1 MFAIAVVP
9 AALLGIGMTW
19 APESPSWL
27 FKVSA
32 TRPRCLDSTCVLV
45 EKRTSR
51 FAIFAPGKRS
61 TVGVSVTKS
70 SSYQGAS
77 PSRSDL
83 TSCRRGHKLVGGAE
97 SLTFPMLVFYRS
109 AKVFIVAYQRSNSI
123 ADLCVQLR
131 SGLCLQRR
139 TKS

>member
-32 TRPRCLDSTCVLV
+32 TRPRCFDSTCMLV
-45 EKRTSR
+45 EKRSLRR
-51 FAIFAPGKRS
+51 FIFAAFATGKRS
-61 TVGVSVTKS
+61 TGGVPLTKGFS
-70 SSYQGAS
+70 NQGAS

-83 TSCRRGHKLVGGAE
+83 TTCQGT
-97 SLTFPMLVFYRS
+97 SLRPE
-109 AKVFIVAYQRSNSI
+109 
-123 ADLCVQLR
+123 LC
-131 SGLCLQRR
+131 
-139 TKS
+139 